1 MINKGFFFQG
11 DRARILKPSG
21 SLEIA
26 VPSSNS
32 ISGSSDHLCEP
43 PIITPAGGSSTP
55 SGVPGGAATGGRVRF
70 VDSTVR
76 YHMGTGPYATL
87 WTSRS
92 YLERILIAAVAI
104 LIFVIS
110 ILFITL
116 GESQRRNIYLQ
127 TSNSHPSG
135 LCLSQECIRW
145 ESSQISGILCR
156 GFPMF

>member
-1 MINKGFFFQG
+1 M
-11 DRARILKPSG
+11 
-21 SLEIA
+21 
-26 VPSSNS
+26 PSSNS

-92 YLERILIAAVAI
+92 HLERILIAAVAI

-135 LCLSQECIRW
+135 LCLSQECIR
-145 ESSQISGILCR
+145 
-156 GFPMF
+156 

>member
-1 MINKGFFFQG
+1 MINKVFFFLFQG
-11 DRARILKPSG
+11 DRTRILKQPSG
-21 SLEIA
+21 TLEIA

-43 PIITPAGGSSTP
+43 PLLTSAAAGGSSAP
-55 SGVPGGAATGGRVRF
+55 SGVSGGATSGGRVRF

-76 YHMGTGPYATL
+76 YHMGSGPYATL

-92 YLERILIAAVAI
+92 LLERILVAAVAI

-116 GESQRRNIYLQ
+116 GESQRRNIYLK
-127 TSNSHPSG
+127 TSNSNPSG

-145 ESSQISGILCR
+145 ESSQISGI
-156 GFPMF
+156 F